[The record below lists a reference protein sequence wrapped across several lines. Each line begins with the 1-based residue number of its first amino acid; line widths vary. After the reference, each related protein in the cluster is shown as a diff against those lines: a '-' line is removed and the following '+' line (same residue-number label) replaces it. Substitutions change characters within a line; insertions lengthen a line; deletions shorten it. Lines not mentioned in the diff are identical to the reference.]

1 VSRSSEPGQRRRPLT
16 TIVLYAALVFIALVT
31 LLPFLWTLGAAFREN
46 AEIFRYTRPLSR
58 WTFVPRQPTLGGF
71 AYIFGQDRFGRYM
84 ANSFLVA
91 ATVTAAGLFVNS
103 LAGFG
108 FARFRFPGRDPL
120 FVAVLVTFMVPLEI
134 IVIPL
139 YIVVRGFGWVDSYWA
154 LIVPAIADAFSIFLL
169 RQFFQELPQ
178 ELVDAARIDG
188 CGWFGVYWRI
198 ALPLVKPAL
207 VTAGLLSF
215 IRQWDSFFW
224 PLVATSSPAY
234 TVVQVAL
241 AKYITEFV
249 TFWDRLLAGAVSAS
263 VPVLV
268 LYFLLQRYYVQ
279 GVSTTGLK
287 T

>member
-1 VSRSSEPGQRRRPLT
+1 MERRSLAT
-16 TIVLYAALVFIALVT
+16 TLALYAGLVVIALLMV
-31 LLPFLWTLGAAFREN
+31 LPFLWTLGASFRDN
-46 AEIFRYTRPLSR
+46 AEIFRYTRPLSL
-58 WTFVPRQPTLGGF
+58 WTFVPRNPTLGGF
-71 AYIFGQDRFGRYM
+71 IYIFGEDRFGRFM

-91 ATVTAAGLFVNS
+91 LAVTAGGLFVNS

-108 FARFRFPGRDPL
+108 FARFRFRGRDPL
-120 FVAVLVTFMVPLEI
+120 FAAVLVTFMVPLEI

-139 YIVVRGFGWVDSYWA
+139 YIVVRGFGWIDSYWA
-154 LIVPAIADAFSIFLL
+154 LVVPAIADAFSIFLL

-188 CGWFGVYWRI
+188 CGWFAVYWRI

-207 VTAGLLSF
+207 VTAGLLTF

-224 PLVATSSPAY
+224 PLVATSSPQY

-249 TFWDRLLAGAVSAS
+249 TFWDRLLAGAVVAS

-268 LYFLLQRYYVQ
+268 LYFLLLRYYVT
-279 GVSTTGLK
+279 GISTTGLK

>member
-1 VSRSSEPGQRRRPLT
+1 MGRWLRSGG
-16 TIVLYAALVFIALVT
+16 LYLALAAIAGLSV
-31 LLPFLWTLGAAFREN
+31 LPFLWALGAAFREN
-46 AEIFRYTRPLSR
+46 AEIFRYVRPLSL
-58 WTFVPRQPTLGGF
+58 WTFLPRRPTLAGF
-71 AYIFGQDRFGRYM
+71 AYIFGEDRFGRYM
-84 ANSFLVA
+84 ANSLFVGLA
-91 ATVTAAGLFVNS
+91 VTLGGLFVNS

-108 FARFRFPGRDPL
+108 FARFRFAGRGPL

-139 YIVVRGFGWVDSYWA
+139 YIVVRGFGWVDTYWA

-178 ELVDAARIDG
+178 ELIDAARIDG

-207 VTAGLLSF
+207 VTAGLLTF
-215 IRQWDSFFW
+215 IRQWDAFFW
-224 PLVATSSPAY
+224 PLVATSSTEY

-241 AKYITEFV
+241 NKYITELV
-249 TFWDRLLAGAVSAS
+249 TFWDRLLAASVSAS
-263 VPVLV
+263 LPVLI

-279 GVSTTGLK
+279 GVSTTGLRM
-287 T
+287 

>member
-1 VSRSSEPGQRRRPLT
+1 MERRSLPATLL
-16 TIVLYAALVFIALVT
+16 LYAGLGLIALLTV
-31 LLPFLWTLGAAFREN
+31 LPFLWTVGASFREN
-46 AEIFRYTRPLSR
+46 AEIFRYTRPLSI
-58 WTFVPRQPTLGGF
+58 WTFVPRKPTLEGF
-71 AYIFGQDRFGRYM
+71 AYIFGQDRFGRFM
-84 ANSFLVA
+84 ANS
-91 ATVTAAGLFVNS
+91 LFVNS

-120 FVAVLVTFMVPLEI
+120 FAAVLVTFMVPLEI

-139 YIVVRGFGWVDSYWA
+139 YIVVRGFGWIDSYWA
-154 LIVPAIADAFSIFLL
+154 LVVPAIADAFSIFLL

-178 ELVDAARIDG
+178 ELIDAARIDG

-207 VTAGLLSF
+207 VTAGLLTF
-215 IRQWDSFFW
+215 LRQWDSFFW
-224 PLVATSSPAY
+224 PLVATSSPEY
-234 TVVQVAL
+234 TVVQVGL

-249 TFWDRLLAGAVSAS
+249 TFWDRLLAGAVVAS

-268 LYFLLQRYYVQ
+268 LYFVLQRYYVQ
-279 GVSTTGLK
+279 GISTTGLK

>member
-1 VSRSSEPGQRRRPLT
+1 MERRSLPAT
-16 TIVLYAALVFIALVT
+16 CALYAGLVLVALLT
-31 LLPFLWTLGAAFREN
+31 LLPFLWTLGASFREN
-46 AEIFRYTRPLSR
+46 AEIFRYTRPLSV
-58 WTFVPRQPTLGGF
+58 WTFVPRRPTLGGY
-71 AYIFGQDRFGRYM
+71 AYIFGEDRFGRFM
-84 ANSFLVA
+84 ANSLFVA
-91 ATVTAAGLFVNS
+91 LAVTTAGLFVNS

-108 FARFRFPGRDPL
+108 FARFRFRGRDPL
-120 FVAVLVTFMVPLEI
+120 FAAVLVTFMVPLEI

-139 YIVVRGFGWVDSYWA
+139 YIVVRGFGWIDSYWA
-154 LIVPAIADAFSIFLL
+154 LIVPAVADAFSIFLL
-169 RQFFQELPQ
+169 RQFFQEVPQ
-178 ELVDAARIDG
+178 ALVDAARIDG

-207 VTAGLLSF
+207 VTAGLLTF

-224 PLVATSSPAY
+224 PLVATSSAEY

-249 TFWDRLLAGAVSAS
+249 TFWDRLLAGAVAAS
-263 VPVLV
+263 VPVLI

>member
-1 VSRSSEPGQRRRPLT
+1 MAGRRALRT
-16 TIVLYAALVFIALVT
+16 VALYAALVAVAAAS
-31 LLPFLWTLGAAFREN
+31 LLPFVWMVGAAFREN
-46 AEIFRYTRPLSR
+46 VEIFRYVRPLSL
-58 WTFVPRQPTLGGF
+58 WTFVPRQPTLTGF
-71 AYIFGQDRFGRYM
+71 AFIFGEDRFGRYM
-84 ANSFLVA
+84 ANSLFVGLA
-91 ATVTAAGLFVNS
+91 VTLAGLFVNS

-108 FARFRFPGRDPL
+108 FARFRFPGRDAL

-154 LIVPAIADAFSIFLL
+154 LVVPAIADAFSIFLL

-188 CGWFGVYWRI
+188 CGWFGLYWRI

-207 VTAGLLSF
+207 VTAGLLTF
-215 IRQWDSFFW
+215 IRQWDAFFW
-224 PLVATSSPAY
+224 PLVATSSPEY

-241 AKYITEFV
+241 NKYITELV
-249 TFWDRLLAGAVSAS
+249 TFWDRLLAAS
-263 VPVLV
+263 VAASLPVVV

-279 GVSTTGLK
+279 GVSTTGLRM
-287 T
+287 

>member
-1 VSRSSEPGQRRRPLT
+1 MGRWLRSGGLYLALAAIAGLS
-16 TIVLYAALVFIALVT
+16 VLR
-31 LLPFLWTLGAAFREN
+31 FLWALGAAFREN
-46 AEIFRYTRPLSR
+46 AEIFRYVRPLSL
-58 WTFVPRQPTLGGF
+58 WTFLPRRPTLAGF
-71 AYIFGQDRFGRYM
+71 AYIFGEDRFGRYM
-84 ANSFLVA
+84 ANSLFVGLA
-91 ATVTAAGLFVNS
+91 VTLGGLFVNS

-108 FARFRFPGRDPL
+108 FARFRFAGRGPL

-139 YIVVRGFGWVDSYWA
+139 YIVVRGFGWVDTYWA

-178 ELVDAARIDG
+178 ELIDAARIDG

-207 VTAGLLSF
+207 VTAGLLTF
-215 IRQWDSFFW
+215 IRQWDAFFW
-224 PLVATSSPAY
+224 PLVATSSTEY

-241 AKYITEFV
+241 NKYITELV
-249 TFWDRLLAGAVSAS
+249 TFWDRLLAASVSAS
-263 VPVLV
+263 LPVLI

-279 GVSTTGLK
+279 GVSTTGLRM
-287 T
+287 

>member
-1 VSRSSEPGQRRRPLT
+1 MRRSPLT
-16 TIVLYAALVFIALVT
+16 SLALYAGLGLIALLT
-31 LLPFLWTLGAAFREN
+31 LIPFLWTVGAAFREN
-46 AEIFRYTRPLSR
+46 AEIFRYTRPLSV
-58 WTFVPRQPTLGGF
+58 WTFLPRRPTIGGF
-71 AYIFGQDRFGRYM
+71 AYIFGEDRFARYM
-84 ANSFLVA
+84 GNSFLVA
-91 ATVTAAGLFVNS
+91 LTATVTGLFVNS

-108 FARFRFPGRDPL
+108 FARFRFPGRDAL

-139 YIVVRGFGWVDSYWA
+139 YIVVRGFGWIDSYWA
-154 LIVPAIADAFSIFLL
+154 LIVPAVADAFSIFLL

-188 CGWFGVYWRI
+188 CGWFSVYWRI

-207 VTAGLLSF
+207 VTAGLLTF

-224 PLVATSSPAY
+224 PLVATSSPEY
-234 TVVQVAL
+234 TVVQVGL

-249 TFWDRLLAGAVSAS
+249 TFWDRLLAGAVAAS
-263 VPVLV
+263 VPVLL

-279 GVSTTGLK
+279 GISTTGLK

>member
-1 VSRSSEPGQRRRPLT
+1 MDRRRPWRVAL
-16 TIVLYAALVFIALVT
+16 LYVALVAIALVSV
-31 LLPFLWTLGAAFREN
+31 LPFLWALGAAFREN
-46 AEIFRYTRPLSR
+46 AEIFRYVRPLSV
-58 WTFVPRQPTLGGF
+58 WTFMPRQPTLAGF
-71 AYIFGQDRFGRYM
+71 AFIFGEDRFGRYM
-84 ANSFLVA
+84 ANSLLVGLA
-91 ATVTAAGLFVNS
+91 VTIAGLFVNS

-108 FARFRFPGRDPL
+108 FARFRFPAREPL
-120 FVAVLVTFMVPLEI
+120 FLAVLVTFMVPLEI
-134 IVIPL
+134 IVVPL

-178 ELVDAARIDG
+178 ELMDAARIDG
-188 CGWFGVYWRI
+188 CGWFAVYWRI

-207 VTAGLLSF
+207 VTAGLLTF

-224 PLVATSSPAY
+224 PLVATSSPDY

-249 TFWDRLLAGAVSAS
+249 TFWDRLLAGVVAAS
-263 VPVLV
+263 VPVVV

-279 GVSTTGLK
+279 GISTTGLK

>member
-1 VSRSSEPGQRRRPLT
+1 MERRSLSATLA
-16 TIVLYAALVFIALVT
+16 LYAALGLIALLMVF
-31 LLPFLWTLGAAFREN
+31 PFLWALGASFRDN
-46 AEIFRYTRPLSR
+46 AEIFRYTRPLSV
-58 WTFVPRQPTLGGF
+58 WTFVPRNPTVGGF
-71 AYIFGQDRFGRYM
+71 AHVFGQDRFGRFM
-84 ANSFLVA
+84 ANSLLVA
-91 ATVTAAGLFVNS
+91 LAVTAAGLFVNS

-108 FARFRFPGRDPL
+108 FARFHFRGRDAL
-120 FVAVLVTFMVPLEI
+120 FAAVLVTFMVPLEI

-139 YIVVRGFGWVDSYWA
+139 YIVVRGFGWIDSYWA
-154 LIVPAIADAFSIFLL
+154 LVVPAIADAFSIFLL

-188 CGWFGVYWRI
+188 CGWFAIYWRI

-207 VTAGLLSF
+207 VTAGLLAF

-224 PLVATSSPAY
+224 PLVATSSPEY
-234 TVVQVAL
+234 TVVQVGL

-249 TFWDRLLAGAVSAS
+249 TFWDRLLAGAVAAS

-268 LYFLLQRYYVQ
+268 LYFVLQRYYVQ
-279 GVSTTGLK
+279 GISTTGLK

>member
-1 VSRSSEPGQRRRPLT
+1 MERRRPAT
-16 TIVLYAALVFIALVT
+16 TLALYAALGLIAVLT
-31 LLPFLWTLGAAFREN
+31 LLPVLWTLDASLREN
-46 AEIFRYTRPLSR
+46 AEIFRSIRPLSLR
-58 WTFVPRQPTLGGF
+58 TFVPRHPTLGGF
-71 AYIFGQDRFGRYM
+71 AHIFGQDRFGRYM

-91 ATVTAAGLFVNS
+91 MTVTLGGVFVNS

-108 FARFRFPGRDPL
+108 FARFRFPGRDAL

-139 YIVVRGFGWVDSYWA
+139 YIVVRGFGWIDSYWA
-154 LIVPAIADAFSIFLL
+154 LIVPALADAFSIFLL

-188 CGWFGVYWRI
+188 CDWFAVYWRI

-207 VTAGLLSF
+207 VTAGLLAF

-224 PLVATSSPAY
+224 PLVATSSPEY
-234 TVVQVAL
+234 TVVQVGL

-279 GVSTTGLK
+279 GISTTGLK

>member
-1 VSRSSEPGQRRRPLT
+1 MPARRGALRTAL
-16 TIVLYAALVFIALVT
+16 LYGALVAVARASA
-31 LLPFLWTLGAAFREN
+31 LPFLWALGASLREN
-46 AEIFRYTRPLSR
+46 AAIFRDIRPLSL
-58 WTFVPRQPTLGGF
+58 WTFVPREPTLGGF
-71 AYIFGQDRFGRYM
+71 AYIFGVDRFHRYM
-84 ANSFLVA
+84 ANSLFVGLA
-91 ATVTAAGLFVNS
+91 VTGLGLFVNS

-108 FARFRFPGRDPL
+108 FARFRFPGREPL

-154 LIVPAIADAFSIFLL
+154 LIVPAVADAFSIFLL
-169 RQFFQELPQ
+169 RQFFQEIPQ

-188 CGWFGVYWRI
+188 CSWFGVYWRI

-207 VTAGLLSF
+207 VTASLLAF
-215 IRQWDSFFW
+215 IRQWDAFFW
-224 PLVATSSPAY
+224 PLVATSSPEY

-241 AKYITEFV
+241 SKYITEFV
-249 TFWDRLLAGAVSAS
+249 TFWNYLLAAVVSAS

-279 GVSTTGLK
+279 GISTTGLRG
-287 T
+287 

>member
-1 VSRSSEPGQRRRPLT
+1 MGRWLRSGGLYLALAAIAGLS
-16 TIVLYAALVFIALVT
+16 VLR
-31 LLPFLWTLGAAFREN
+31 FLWALGAAFREN
-46 AEIFRYTRPLSR
+46 AEIFRYVRPLSL
-58 WTFVPRQPTLGGF
+58 WTFLPRRPTLAGF
-71 AYIFGQDRFGRYM
+71 AYIFGEDRFGRYM
-84 ANSFLVA
+84 ANSLFVGLA
-91 ATVTAAGLFVNS
+91 VTLGGLFVNS

-108 FARFRFPGRDPL
+108 FARFRFAGRGPL

-139 YIVVRGFGWVDSYWA
+139 YIVVRGFGWVDTYWA

-178 ELVDAARIDG
+178 ELIDAARMDG

-207 VTAGLLSF
+207 VTAGLLTF
-215 IRQWDSFFW
+215 IRQWDAFFW
-224 PLVATSSPAY
+224 PLVATSSTEY

-241 AKYITEFV
+241 NKYITELV
-249 TFWDRLLAGAVSAS
+249 TFWDRLLAASVSAS
-263 VPVLV
+263 LPVLI

-279 GVSTTGLK
+279 GVSTTGLRM
-287 T
+287 

>member
-1 VSRSSEPGQRRRPLT
+1 VRRRSPGATLC
-16 TIVLYAALVFIALVT
+16 LYAGLGLVALLT
-31 LLPFLWTLGAAFREN
+31 LLPFLWAVGASFREN
-46 AEIFRYTRPLSR
+46 AEIFRHIRPLSI
-58 WTFVPRQPTLGGF
+58 WTFVPRKPTLDGF
-71 AYIFGQDRFGRYM
+71 AHIFGQDRFGRFM
-84 ANSFLVA
+84 ANSFVVA
-91 ATVTAAGLFVNS
+91 LAVTLGGLFVNS

-108 FARFRFPGRDPL
+108 FARFRFPGRDAL

-139 YIVVRGFGWVDSYWA
+139 YIVVRGLGWIDSYWA
-154 LIVPAIADAFSIFLL
+154 LVVPAVADAFSIFLL
-169 RQFFQELPQ
+169 RQFFRELPQ

-188 CGWFGVYWRI
+188 CGWFAVYWRI

-207 VTAGLLSF
+207 VTAGLLTF

-224 PLVATSSPAY
+224 PLVATSSPEY

-249 TFWDRLLAGAVSAS
+249 TFWDRLLAGVVAAS

-268 LYFLLQRYYVQ
+268 LYFVLQRYYVE
-279 GVSTTGLK
+279 GISTTGLK

>member
-1 VSRSSEPGQRRRPLT
+1 MGKRRPGRTLL
-16 TIVLYAALVFIALVT
+16 LYTALGVVALASV
-31 LLPFLWTLGAAFREN
+31 LPFLWALGAAFREN
-46 AEIFRYTRPLSR
+46 AEIFRYVRPLSI
-58 WTFVPRQPTLGGF
+58 WTFVPRRPTLAAF
-71 AYIFGQDRFGRYM
+71 AHVFVQDRFGRYM
-84 ANSFLVA
+84 ANSLFVGLA
-91 ATVTAAGLFVNS
+91 VTLAGLFVNS

-108 FARFRFPGRDPL
+108 FARFRFAGRDAL

-154 LIVPAIADAFSIFLL
+154 LIVPAVADAFSIFLL
-169 RQFFQELPQ
+169 RQFFQEIPQ

-188 CGWFGVYWRI
+188 CGWFGIYWRI

-207 VTAGLLSF
+207 VTASLLAF
-215 IRQWDSFFW
+215 IRQWDAFFW
-224 PLVATSSPAY
+224 PLVATSSPEY

-249 TFWDRLLAGAVSAS
+249 TFWDYLLAAVVSAS
-263 VPVLV
+263 VPVLL

-279 GVSTTGLK
+279 GISTTGLR
-287 T
+287 